1 MNNPSKHQLG
11 RVTLDMRSLAQT
23 SVVGYDS
30 DISYV
35 GYNSTEMISP
45 ITPDSEI
52 TPNVNEL
59 RFSDKDTIS
68 ILHNLGAKKVDNES
82 DS

>member
-1 MNNPSKHQLG
+1 MNNQSKHQLWWG
-11 RVTLDMRSLAQT
+11 TVDMRALAQT
-23 SVVGYDS
+23 SVIGYD
-30 DISYV
+30 
-35 GYNSTEMISP
+35 STEMISP

-68 ILHNLGAKKVDNES
+68 ILHNLGAKEFKYES
-82 DS
+82 GE